1 MQITYIPAVS
11 TVSTNKNMLEK
22 TIGNAV
28 EKAIQATIINPFKS
42 WCYSIWRGFVDASLP
57 ICTAASLIALILT
70 LIGVKKARQWVIIPI
85 IVYLFIMM
93 ADMMV
98 G

>member
-1 MQITYIPAVS
+1 MQITYITAAETS
-11 TVSTNKNMLEK
+11 KNAL
-22 TIGNAV
+22 
-28 EKAIQATIINPFKS
+28 EKAINNAVSNAIQTTIVNPFKN
-42 WCYSIWRGFVDASLP
+42 WCYNLWCSFVDASLP

-70 LIGVKKARQWVIIPI
+70 LIGVKNARQWVIIPI